1 MFKRWSVVIIAVI
14 IVIFALA
21 VAGFL
26 KTRHRENLPETFV
39 VSNAVAVEISRIITE
54 TAANS
59 VKKLDEIDE
68 AEQTG
73 NYEKAL
79 DLVIEELNQSLKM
92 REKSL
97 DLLVELQK
105 MSNSV
110 SGIAIPE
117 AQELI
122 LQAVSNEISLV
133 THLLYYNEYWN
144 QLLLGLRDKF
154 GSANPAAV
162 NFSAAEWIK
171 KINDEAVTINE
182 LNRRYQSLMVELQKK
197 V

>member
-1 MFKRWSVVIIAVI
+1 MFKRWFVVIIAVI
-14 IVIFALA
+14 IVISSIAA
-21 VAGFL
+21 VGFL

-39 VSNAVAVEISRIITE
+39 VSNAAAVEISRIITE

-68 AEQTG
+68 AEQAG

-110 SGIAIPE
+110 SGITIPE

-144 QLLLGLRDKF
+144 GLLLGLRDKF
-154 GSANPAAV
+154 GSANPTAV
-162 NFSAAEWIK
+162 KTSSAEWIR
-171 KINDEAVTINE
+171 KINAEATEINE
-182 LNRRYQSLMVELQKK
+182 LNRKYQSLMAELQKK